1 MPLKPRKGETQ
12 DAFTAR
18 CMTELNQSG
27 TDRPQE
33 QKVAICLQAWRDKD
47 KQLSR
52 DSGNGGGNGDD
63 DEDMPDPDDYDDYDE
78 FLPDCMDA
86 GFDEDTC
93 RSTYREGKKAT
104 DIVHKTHAGEING
117 SEYVLSDETPDRMGD
132 IIESGGWDLRSFKS
146 NPIALFGHKS
156 DFPIGRWR
164 NVGVNKDKQLRGHL
178 ELAPEGTSPRI
189 DEIRALVKAGILR
202 AVSVGFKPLD
212 TAPLNHKDPFGGQ
225 RFSKQE
231 LVECSLV
238 AVPANPNA
246 LSVAKSLK
254 ISDDTQRIVFAKTGK
269 GNGTVQRAV
278 AHGKTATRTP
288 VGKSNNMTPLTQRIT
303 DAQGRITAL
312 KAALG
317 EHLASVDDQ
326 NVTDEQM
333 NQTTEFNNKIVQ
345 EERTLAMLVESEKHI
360 AAATAAEHGSPG
372 TTVVTRDNNRG
383 MATRPFSMPAKKFD
397 PIDVL
402 VRGCMV
408 QMYSHQRKTSMDDT
422 RAWLAANGNPAY
434 NDDTTRAYIEWHT
447 KAASAPAMT
456 TVTGWAAELVQT
468 VYAAFMESLFPKSV
482 YPRLAAK
489 GLDLSFGRAGKISIP
504 TRSLTPTI
512 AGSFV
517 GEGAPIPVRQG
528 AFTAQVL
535 TPKKMAVI
543 TTWTRE
549 MDEHSVPAIEGLL
562 RQAIQDDT
570 AIAIDSVLLDTNAA
584 TAVRPAGLL
593 NGVTPLTA
601 TAGGGFNAL
610 VGDIKQ
616 LSGAL
621 LTATRGNVRSP
632 AWIMNPQ
639 QVMSAGLTPAPASGV
654 FPFDTSGGN
663 LNGWPIIDSGTVPM
677 GTIIAM
683 DAADFVGAGENP
695 RFEISDQATLHF
707 EDTAPL
713 DIVAGTASTPV
724 KSLWQTDSIG
734 LRLILPLN
742 WLNRRPGTVA
752 AIVGV
757 TW

>member
-1 MPLKPRKGETQ
+1 MPMKPRKGESQ
-12 DAFTAR
+12 SDFTAR
-18 CMTELNQSG
+18 CVPEMMG
-27 TDRPQE
+27 DGKRE
-33 QKVAICLQAWRDKD
+33 QDQAVAACLDIWRNRDKEHTMRKD
-47 KQLSR
+47 
-52 DSGNGGGNGDD
+52 NGDNG
-63 DEDMPDPDDYDDYDE
+63 DMPDPDDYDDYDE

-86 GFDEDTC
+86 GFDEDAC
-93 RSTYREGKKAT
+93 RSAYRGERSADG
-104 DIVHKTHAGEING
+104 IVHKTHAGEING

-132 IIESGGWDLRSFKS
+132 IIESAGWDLRSFKS

-178 ELAPEGTSPRI
+178 ELAPKGTSPRI
-189 DEIRALVKAGILR
+189 DEIRALVDAGILR
-202 AVSVGFKPLD
+202 AVSVGFKPID
-212 TAPLNHKDPFGGQ
+212 SAPLNHKEPFGGQ

-254 ISDDTQRIVFAKTGK
+254 ISDDTQSLVFAKHGK

-278 AHGKTATRTP
+278 VHGKPATRTP
-288 VGKSNNMTPLTQRIT
+288 DGKKTIMTPLTQRIT
-303 DAQGRITAL
+303 DAQARIVAL

-317 EHLASVDDQ
+317 EHLGSIDDS

-360 AAATAAEHGSPG
+360 AAATAAEHGTGGATS
-372 TTVVTRDNNRG
+372 VVTRDNRSG
-383 MATRPFSMPAKKFD
+383 MSTRPFSMPTKKFD

-408 QMYSHQRKTSMDDT
+408 QMYSHQRKTSLEDT
-422 RAWLAANGNPAY
+422 RAWLAANGNPNY
-434 NDDTTRAYIEWHT
+434 NDDTTKAYIEWHT

-504 TRSLTPTI
+504 TRALTPTI

-707 EDTAPL
+707 EDTAPA
-713 DIVAGTASTPV
+713 DIVAGTPATPV